1 LINLGV
7 VLYISL
13 SPISGAEGETLKKIG
28 LLILLATVGGVASAS
43 PPNYICK
50 TEYFWGVIPYEV
62 CKVAKPSPALR
73 APEIDPASAAAGV
86 TLLIGGLAVLRSR
99 RSKIA
104 RA

>member
-1 LINLGV
+1 
-7 VLYISL
+7 
-13 SPISGAEGETLKKIG
+13 LKKIG
-28 LLILLATVGGVASAS
+28 FSILLATIAGVASAS

-62 CKVAKPSPALR
+62 CKVAKPSPPLK
-73 APEIDPASAAAGV
+73 APEIDPGSAAAGL

-99 RSKIA
+99 RNKIA